1 VSQTAHILRKWWL
14 AIPGVFV
21 LLLLLAVGFLIF
33 RSRGIEERTRHWVV
47 QTLSQRF
54 QSDVDLDAIHIKVFP
69 QLSVAGDGLTLHHH
83 GRRDVPPL
91 IHIKRFTFTAGAWEL
106 LHPIKHIPLLHVEN
120 MVINIPPRVPKND
133 QPLPPQ
139 SSNKGSPNSELRTN
153 KSRNN
158 ESRKNE
164 LASRVVVDEIVCDN
178 TDIVIIPQKV
188 GVQPLDWDI
197 HDLVLD
203 SVGRDKPFA
212 FRAHLT
218 NGKPI
223 GEIATL
229 GQFGPW
235 DADIP
240 GDSPVSGKYEFTD
253 ADLGPFPGIAGI
265 LSSDGKYSGVLSE
278 LQVEG
283 HTNTPDFSLDGVGK
297 PISLRTDFSATV
309 DGTNGDTYLHPVNA
323 TLVDSLII
331 AEGSVIRGPEKKGHL
346 ITIETTV
353 PNGRIQDFLSLAIN
367 SEKPLMT
374 GPVTIKAKLVIPPG
388 NQRAL
393 EKMIIDGQFGVSGAK
408 WSNPAL
414 REKLESLSR
423 HGQGKP
429 SDEEFGSSVSD
440 LNGSF
445 HLENGVIKFLRL
457 KFSVEGAAIDLMGT
471 YALRKGDIDLIGYL
485 RLNAKLSQTMT
496 GTKSFFLKVIDPFFN
511 KGGAG
516 TVIPIH
522 ITGTRDDPVFGST
535 IFHRTF
541 NRKFSTEQLTP
552 GSKPSPK

>member
-1 VSQTAHILRKWWL
+1 MSQTARILRKWWL
-14 AIPGVFV
+14 TVPGVLL
-21 LLLLLAVGFLIF
+21 LLLLLAVGFLVF
-33 RSRGIEERTRHWVV
+33 RSRGIEERTRQWVV

-91 IHIKRFTFTAGAWEL
+91 IHIKRFTFTAGVWEL

-120 MVINIPPRVPKND
+120 MVINIPPRVPKNV
-133 QPLPPQ
+133 QPSPPE
-139 SSNKGSPNSELRTN
+139 SSNKESSNHESRNN

-178 TDIVIIPQKV
+178 TDIVIIPKKV

-235 DADIP
+235 DADVP

-283 HTNTPDFSLDGVGK
+283 HTDTPDFSLDGVGK

-323 TLVDSLII
+323 TLVNSLII

-367 SEKPLMT
+367 SKKPLMT
-374 GPVTIKAKLVIPPG
+374 GPVTIKATLVIPPG

-429 SDEEFGSSVSD
+429 GDEDFGSSVSD

-457 KFSVEGAAIDLMGT
+457 KFSVEGAAIDLAGT
-471 YALRKGDIDLIGYL
+471 YALRKGDIDLMGYL

-496 GTKSFFLKVIDPFFN
+496 GTKSFFLKVIDPFFS
-511 KGGAG
+511 KGSAG

-522 ITGTRDDPVFGST
+522 ITGTRDDPVFGVT
-535 IFHRTF
+535 VFHKTF

-552 GSKPSPK
+552 GNKPSPK